1 MNPFAKHFSTI
12 KASDLVLLDADG
24 FVVEGGAQLPV
35 NEAGFLIHSEIH
47 KARPDVV
54 AAAHTHGIHGKT
66 WSSFGKPIE
75 MLTQG
80 EYPSWT
86 FIELFMLTR
95 SMKMHAT
102 SLADWAFTKTTA
114 ALFCPQRRDRRLQ
127 RRWAQITSHVSC
139 KTMGK
144 LPPRHW
150 CSYLALGSSG

>member
-1 MNPFAKHFSTI
+1 MGRAFLDISPCEVSAIYRTAQVVGELLWLNFTHSDPILKDHFWMNPFAKHFSTI
-12 KASDLVLLDADG
+12 KASDLVLLDSDG

-80 EYPSWT
+80 KAWIRVEYVLSTDRNP
-86 FIELFMLTR
+86 
-95 SMKMHAT
+95 
-102 SLADWAFTKTTA
+102 
-114 ALFCPQRRDRRLQ
+114 RRMQLLWWIRCL
-127 RRWAQITSHVSC
+127 
-139 KTMGK
+139 
-144 LPPRHW
+144 
-150 CSYLALGSSG
+150 